1 MGDLTGHVLQL
12 RVVVETE
19 EFERALEFYRDALG
33 MPEQAAFEGA
43 GDARV
48 VILEAGQATLELVN
62 PAQRRLIDDVE
73 VGRASSP
80 RIRIALEVEDAEST
94 TERLTEAGARLL
106 GGPSITPWR
115 SKNSRMDAPAGLQLT
130 IFEEL
135 DPRT

>member
-1 MGDLTGHVLQL
+1 MSDLSGHVLQL

-33 MPEQAAFEGA
+33 MPEQAAFEGD

-48 VILEAGQATLELVN
+48 AILGAGHATLELVN
-62 PAQRRLIDDVE
+62 AAQTRLIDDAE

-80 RIRIALEVEDAEST
+80 RIRIALEVEDAAST
-94 TERLTEAGARLL
+94 TERLTGAGARLL
-106 GGPSITPWR
+106 GGPSVTPWH
-115 SKNSRMDAPAGLQLT
+115 SKNARMDAPAGLQLT

>member
-1 MGDLTGHVLQL
+1 MSDVTGHVLQL
-12 RVVVETE
+12 RLVVETE

-33 MPEQAAFEGA
+33 MPEHEAFEGE
-43 GDARV
+43 GDARI

-73 VGRASSP
+73 VGRPSSP
-80 RIRIALEVEDAEST
+80 RIRIALEVEDAAST
-94 TERLTEAGARLL
+94 TERLIEAGAHLL

-115 SKNSRMDAPAGLQLT
+115 SKNARLDAPADLQLT